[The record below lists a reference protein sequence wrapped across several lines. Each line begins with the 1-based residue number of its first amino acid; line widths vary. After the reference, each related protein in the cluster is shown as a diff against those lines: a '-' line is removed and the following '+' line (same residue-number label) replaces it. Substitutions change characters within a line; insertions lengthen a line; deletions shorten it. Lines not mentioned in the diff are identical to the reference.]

1 MEYSTGIYYIVPCLI
16 LIAGL
21 INTAESSLSKFKA
34 YCDENSIQSKNIF
47 FRKALDIS
55 NNIRDYRITFVLT
68 YFLMI
73 VTVGWLF
80 KDISIFANY
89 RNIHIFQIL
98 SDYISVEFL
107 LIVTTLIIVVPIF
120 VFISDILPNYL
131 AGKNQAKFAVW
142 SVIPIVIFHFL
153 FFPLRI
159 IILLFEKIFEII
171 FKNASNTSY
180 LNSEEELRI
189 LIEESTKAG
198 TIEENESMLID
209 NIFEFKETLTRQVMT
224 PRKNIVAI
232 SDDWSEQEILETLTT
247 EGYSRYPVYS
257 GSVDNIL
264 GILHTKDIVNLL
276 INKQSLILDDIMRPT
291 IYVKEEDFI
300 DDLLTLLQKKKIQM
314 AVVNDEFGGT
324 AGIITMEDILEE
336 IVGEIHDEHDEVNKL
351 LEYVSDN
358 IYLANATAPVR
369 ELNDLLPELLPES
382 DDYETIGG
390 LIITET
396 ENIPEVNTEIVYSN
410 YKFTILKRSKTRI
423 EKIRIEYLIFD
434 KDN

>member
-16 LIAGL
+16 IIAGL
-21 INTAESSLSKFKA
+21 INTAESSLTKFKA

-55 NNIRDYRITFVLT
+55 HNIRDYRVTFVLT
-68 YFLMI
+68 HFMMI
-73 VTVGWLF
+73 VLVGWIF
-80 KDISIFANY
+80 KDISIFADY
-89 RNIHIFQIL
+89 KYIQIFQIL
-98 SDYISVEFL
+98 SEYISVEILFV
-107 LIVTTLIIVVPIF
+107 ITTLIVVVPIF
-120 VFISDILPNYL
+120 VFFSEILPNYL

-142 SVIPIVIFHFL
+142 SVIPVLIFHFI

-159 IILLFEKIFEII
+159 IIILFEKLFEII
-171 FKNASNTSY
+171 FKNATDTSY
-180 LNSEEELRI
+180 LNSEEELRN

-232 SDDWSEQEILETLTT
+232 SDDWSEQEILDTLTT

-264 GILHTKDIVNLL
+264 GILHTKDVVNLL
-276 INKQSLILDDIMRPT
+276 INKQSLVLDDIMRPT
-291 IYVKEEDFI
+291 IFIKEEDFI

-336 IVGEIHDEHDEVNKL
+336 IVGEIHDEHDEENRI
-351 LEYVSDN
+351 LEIVSDN
-358 IYLANATAPVR
+358 VYLADASAPVR
-369 ELNDLLPELLPES
+369 ELNDLLPEMLPES
-382 DDYETIGG
+382 DEYETIGG

-410 YKFTILKRSKTRI
+410 YKFTILKRTKTRI

>member
-1 MEYSTGIYYIVPCLI
+1 MEYSTGIYYIVPFLM
-16 LIAGL
+16 LVAGL
-21 INTAESSLSKFKA
+21 MNTAESSLTKFKA

-55 NNIRDYRITFVLT
+55 NNIRNFRETFVLT
-68 YFLMI
+68 HFLMI
-73 VTVGWLF
+73 VTVGWML
-80 KDISIFANY
+80 KDISTFTEFSK
-89 RNIHIFQIL
+89 FQFFQNLSEFMSVDIL
-98 SDYISVEFL
+98 FI
-107 LIVTTLIIVVPIF
+107 ITTLIVIVPIF
-120 VFISDILPNYL
+120 VFFSEILPNYL

-142 SVIPIVIFHFL
+142 SVIPVYGFHFL

-159 IILLFEKIFEII
+159 IIILFEKIFEIT
-171 FKNASNTSY
+171 FKNFSDTSY

-232 SDDWSEQEILETLTT
+232 SDDWTEKEILDTLTT

-264 GILHTKDIVNLL
+264 GILHTKDVVNLL
-276 INKQSLILDDIMRPT
+276 INKKKLVLHEIMRPT
-291 IYVKEEDFI
+291 IFIKEEDFI

-314 AVVNDEFGGT
+314 AVVNDDFGGT

-336 IVGEIHDEHDEVNKL
+336 IVGEIHDEHDEVNKI
-351 LEYVSDN
+351 LEFVSEN
-358 IYLANATAPVR
+358 IYLADASAPVR
-369 ELNDLLPELLPES
+369 DLNDLLPEMLPES
-382 DDYETIGG
+382 DEYETIGG

-396 ENIPEVNTEIVYSN
+396 ENIPEVNTEVIFSN
-410 YKFTILKRSKTRI
+410 YKFTILKRTKTRI
-423 EKIRIEYLIFD
+423 EKIRIEYLVFD
-434 KDN
+434 KKD